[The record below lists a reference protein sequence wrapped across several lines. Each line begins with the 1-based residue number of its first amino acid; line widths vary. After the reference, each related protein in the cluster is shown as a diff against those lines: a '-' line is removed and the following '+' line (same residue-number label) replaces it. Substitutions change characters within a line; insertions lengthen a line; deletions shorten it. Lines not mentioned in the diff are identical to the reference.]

1 MSDGRSEG
9 RGGEVGK
16 FSSSK
21 PFFSAARICR
31 IFFFNPLQNIIFL
44 NLHNPLMVLQYHSQ
58 TLVRVI
64 FDNVVPLGNVE
75 T

>member
-1 MSDGRSEG
+1 MVGGRSEG

-21 PFFSAARICR
+21 PFFFQLLVFAG
-31 IFFFNPLQNIIFL
+31 FFFQPTAEYYFL
-44 NLHNPLMVLQYHSQ
+44 KPHNPLMVLQYHGQ